1 MPRSPVLPG
10 ALLVLALALP
20 GRAGEV
26 PWHVYPPG
34 TEIKSLP
41 FPRDQGDF
49 LELVFSRILGREPHG
64 AERERWLGLL
74 EDGRVGREE
83 VILDLLDSEEFF
95 LRRSFLT
102 LLRRTPD
109 EGELEV
115 RLRFLRE
122 GGSRR
127 DILRNLLHS
136 QEYRSALEPG

>member
-1 MPRSPVLPG
+1 MTRAAILPG
-10 ALLVLALALP
+10 ALLLLALAVP
-20 GRAGEV
+20 GTAGEV

-41 FPRDQGDF
+41 FPRDHGDF
-49 LELVFSRILGREPHG
+49 VALVFSRILGREPRE

-74 EDGRVGREE
+74 EDGRVRREE

-95 LRRSFLT
+95 VRQSFLT
-102 LLRRTPD
+102 LLRRTPG
-109 EGELEV
+109 EGELQV

-136 QEYRSALEPG
+136 QEHRLALDPG